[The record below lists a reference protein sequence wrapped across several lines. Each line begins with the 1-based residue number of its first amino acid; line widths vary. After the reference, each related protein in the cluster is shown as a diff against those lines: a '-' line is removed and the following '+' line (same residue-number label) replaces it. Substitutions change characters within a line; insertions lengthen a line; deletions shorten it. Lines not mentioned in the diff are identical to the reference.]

1 MLNSRTP
8 NLEQTIDLMLAEVRK
23 SCFEGWL
30 LHCLA
35 NPRFD
40 RDSYDAGIDDAI
52 EACSFVFK
60 GLASHLHEMQGQGDA
75 NRSSREKA
83 A

>member
-8 NLEQTIDLMLAEVRK
+8 NLEQTIDLMLSEVRK
-23 SCFEGWL
+23 SCFEGWVMP
-30 LHCLA
+30 CLA

-40 RDSYDAGIDDAI
+40 RDSYYAGIDDAI
-52 EACSFVFK
+52 ETCSFVFK
-60 GLASHLHEMQGQGDA
+60 GLAAHLHAMKAQDDA
-75 NRSSREKA
+75 NRPNREHA

>member
-1 MLNSRTP
+1 MLNSRTL

-23 SCFEGWL
+23 SCSEGWL
-30 LHCLA
+30 LYCLSDS
-35 NPRFD
+35 RFN
-40 RDSYDAGIDDAI
+40 RDSFDAGIDDAI
-52 EACSFVFK
+52 EACAFAFK
-60 GLASHLHEMQGQGDA
+60 GLAAHLHEMQSQGDA